1 MGETNESIL
10 NKEVCVKA
18 TKTVQGWRTLITKAL
33 KDANKFNASLKMQIE
48 SLAVTMYQLDLA
60 SKELETLE
68 RVTCIDMTRYGEKL
82 SPHPVFKI
90 LKDLQ
95 DSITRQMKI
104 LSLTPEDLTADI
116 DASPLEKMTDEM
128 RSTAGI
134 TIKVND
140 E

>member
-60 SKELETLE
+60 SKELETLD

-116 DASPLEKMTDEM
+116 EASPLERMTDEM

>member
-1 MGETNESIL
+1 MGETNETIL

-60 SKELETLE
+60 SKELETLD

-116 DASPLEKMTDEM
+116 EASPLERMTDEM

>member
-1 MGETNESIL
+1 MEETDDLIL
-10 NKEVCVKA
+10 HKEVCVKA
-18 TKTVQGWRTLITKAL
+18 TRTVQGWRNLITKAL
-33 KDANKFNASLKMQIE
+33 KDANKYNSSLKMQIE
-48 SLAVTMYQLDLA
+48 SLSVTMYQLDLA
-60 SKELETLE
+60 SKELETLD
-68 RVTCIDMTRYGEKL
+68 RVTCIDLTRYGEKL

-116 DASPLEKMTDEM
+116 EASPLERMTDEM

>member
-1 MGETNESIL
+1 
-10 NKEVCVKA
+10 
-18 TKTVQGWRTLITKAL
+18 
-33 KDANKFNASLKMQIE
+33 MQIE

-60 SKELETLE
+60 SKELETLD

-116 DASPLEKMTDEM
+116 EASPLERMTDEM

>member
-1 MGETNESIL
+1 MEETDDL
-10 NKEVCVKA
+10 FLHKEVCVKA
-18 TKTVQGWRTLITKAL
+18 TRTVQGWRTLITKAL
-33 KDANKFNASLKMQIE
+33 KDANKFNSSLKMQIE

-60 SKELETLE
+60 SKELETLD
-68 RVTCIDMTRYGEKL
+68 RVTCIDLTRYGEKL

-116 DASPLEKMTDEM
+116 EASPLERMTDEM

>member
-1 MGETNESIL
+1 MEETDDSIL
-10 NKEVCVKA
+10 HKEVCVKA
-18 TKTVQGWRTLITKAL
+18 TRTVQGWRTLITKAL
-33 KDANKFNASLKMQIE
+33 KDANKFNSSLKMQIE

-60 SKELETLE
+60 SKELETLD
-68 RVTCIDMTRYGEKL
+68 RVTCIDLTRYGEKL

-116 DASPLEKMTDEM
+116 EASPLERMTDEM
-128 RSTAGI
+128 RNTAGI

>member
-1 MGETNESIL
+1 MGEINETIL

-60 SKELETLE
+60 SKELETLD

-116 DASPLEKMTDEM
+116 EASPLERMTDEM